1 MGDACYARNLR
12 DDDPRPM
19 ICLRYTRSAKRS
31 ARVVSDG
38 CATWMSQGNGSYLS
52 YLVERCFSVVSVA
65 WLASVWGKQNP
76 VDFTAL
82 LNIIL
87 IVKAE
92 EK

>member
-1 MGDACYARNLR
+1 
-12 DDDPRPM
+12 
-19 ICLRYTRSAKRS
+19 
-31 ARVVSDG
+31 
-38 CATWMSQGNGSYLS
+38 MSQGNGSYLS